1 MKRLLNPMKFLA
13 ALALLAFALGC
24 ATKQQTQQT
33 ENLLSE
39 AGFKTVSASTP
50 KQQQRL
56 KTLEPGKI
64 TPVRRDGKTTHFVF
78 PDPAHNQLYVGGQ
91 AEHQKYQQ
99 LRLQHKL
106 SNENLTAAE
115 VKEHEDHMLKK
126 MLAGWD

>member
-1 MKRLLNPMKFLA
+1 MKRLLNPMKFVA

-24 ATKQQTQQT
+24 ATTHQPEK
-33 ENLLSE
+33 LLSE
-39 AGFKTVSASTP
+39 AGFKTVSASTLQ
-50 KQQQRL
+50 QQQRL

-64 TPVRRDGKTTHFVF
+64 TPVTGDGKTHFVF

-106 SNENLTAAE
+106 SNENLIAAE
-115 VKEHEDHMLKK
+115 VKKHEDQMLKK

>member
-1 MKRLLNPMKFLA
+1 MKRLLNPMKFVA
-13 ALALLAFALGC
+13 ALALLAFAVGC
-24 ATKQQTQQT
+24 ATTHQP

-64 TPVRRDGKTTHFVF
+64 TPVRGDGKTHFVF

-106 SNENLTAAE
+106 SNENLIAAE
-115 VKEHEDHMLKK
+115 VKKHEDHMLKK